1 MMSGRLV
8 SRSVLAAAALAAW
21 GLVGCAST
29 VPRGAL
35 PVGGTLGTAS
45 EAVFVRPEL
54 AGAIASA
61 DGAEFGRRDGA
72 LSVREA
78 QPLLAT
84 AQWPEEPRASL
95 DRRRYITVSTSPTT
109 FLFFLPERRDVR
121 RDYYRGW
128 YR

>member
-1 MMSGRLV
+1 MNGRLASGLV
-8 SRSVLAAAALAAW
+8 SAAALLAA
-21 GLVGCAST
+21 GALVGCAAT

-35 PVGGTLGTAS
+35 PVGGALGTAS

-61 DGAEFGRRDGA
+61 EGAEFGRRDAA

-84 AQWPEEPRASL
+84 AQWPEEERASL
-95 DRRRYITVSTSPTT
+95 ERRRYITVSTSAST
-109 FLFFLPERRDVR
+109 FLFFLPPTRDVR
-121 RDYYRGW
+121 RDFYRGG